1 MSTAPVLDL
10 AREKTYAASLA
21 RAFGGALIFVFPL
34 LMTMEMWAF
43 GMAME
48 PVRLIAFV
56 VLALPLIYGLSDYAG
71 FNAQRGWRNN
81 LFNTLTAL
89 AVGFATATAF
99 LALFGLLGPEVA
111 PGDAISRIT
120 LQAVPA
126 AIGANLARRLLG
138 AGVYEG
144 DERDEDTASYFGE
157 LFLMAAGA
165 VVLAFNVVPT
175 EEIVLIGYQMAAWQ
189 ILLLALLSIA
199 LLHALVFSVGFAGQH
214 DAGRP
219 GAALFQFT
227 FVGYAIALLT
237 SLFMLWVFGRL
248 DGQTPSAIVATTVVL
263 AFPASLGAAVARL
276 LV

>member
-1 MSTAPVLDL
+1 MSIAPVLDL
-10 AREKTYAASLA
+10 AREKTYAAGLA

-111 PGDAISRIT
+111 PGDAISLIT

-138 AGVYEG
+138 AGADEG
-144 DERDEDTASYFGE
+144 DEDTASYFGE

-175 EEIVLIGYQMAAWQ
+175 EEILLIGYQMAAWQ

-237 SLFMLWVFGRL
+237 SLFMLWVFGRV
-248 DGQTPSAIVATTVVL
+248 DGQTPSAIVSTTVVL